1 MNSSLRLARRPGIA
15 WVLGAAVLLA
25 GCSVLDKP
33 TRATVFDFGA
43 SAVPVA
49 QGQANAARV
58 PVALADV
65 EAPSAFDSTAV
76 LYRLGFADAQ
86 QLQPYAQARWSMPPA
101 QLLRQR
107 LRQALSQQ
115 STVMREGEVALLRPL
130 VLRLEIDEFS
140 QRFDAPDK
148 SAGQV
153 RVHATVTQASGTG
166 ERLVAQRDFVA
177 ERPAPSADAAGGV
190 RALTA
195 ASDAVVA
202 DITQWMGGLQ

>member
-1 MNSSLRLARRPGIA
+1 
-15 WVLGAAVLLA
+15 VLLA

-33 TRATVFDFGA
+33 THATVFDFGA
-43 SAVPVA
+43 STVPVVPRPA
-49 QGQANAARV
+49 GASRV

-86 QLQPYAQARWSMPPA
+86 QLKPYAQARWSMSPA

-130 VLRLEIDEFS
+130 VLRLELDEFS

-153 RVHATVTQASGTG
+153 RVHATVTQSSAVG

-195 ASDAVVA
+195 ATDALVA